1 MTSESAFR
9 GPDVPDVPDVPV
21 VPASS
26 VRPWLGVVAILT
38 IAVFAS
44 SFQNGLLNWDD
55 PVNVTQNHAIRA
67 LSAENVKTW
76 FTAPLLGMY
85 SPMVYLS
92 FAIDYAIGGLNPVG
106 YHATNLAL
114 HLACV
119 LLVFGIVSKL
129 TSHPIAALMAA
140 AAFAVHPANVAAV
153 TPISVRSSLLYS
165 ALYLA
170 AYRIYLWHLDRPA
183 ITRVGLSFVL
193 FFASGLS
200 KSAAAVF
207 PLLMILTDW
216 YRERPFSRAVIVEKL
231 AFLAVAV
238 GLGGM
243 TLALRHDVAL
253 ADPVQASWLDR
264 AALALYQLGH
274 YGFTAMWPAGLSPFY
289 PYPERVNGSLP
300 AIVFVVPL
308 IVLAVVAAIAK
319 AGTLRRPLTFGLLF
333 FALHL
338 ALVLKIVP
346 VGEEFTADRYLYLP
360 LIGLLIAGVELVA
373 RFPPR
378 LHRPAA
384 WAAVIIVGVFSASS
398 YARSADWRDDMTFN
412 SRILDRYPRTATAYA
427 NRAAAKLQAGDVD
440 GAHRDSTE
448 AIRIDSSNARAYF
461 NRSTAEMLRGRPVD
475 ALADA
480 NRLIDLDP
488 GLATAYELRAQAR
501 LRTDDIRGALADSSK
516 AIALAPDWDEVFK
529 SHVTRGLARAMLGD
543 NSGALADLDRAAALN
558 PGEPAILLNRGQVR
572 INAGDKT
579 GGCKDLREALE
590 RGRQDASALLA
601 ARCGGQAP

>member
-1 MTSESAFR
+1 MTSESAFQ
-9 GPDVPDVPDVPV
+9 GPDVPDVPV
-21 VPASS
+21 VPVVPV
-26 VRPWLGVVAILT
+26 VRGARAWLGVVVVLT
-38 IAVFAS
+38 LAVYSS

-67 LSAENVKTW
+67 FTAANVQTW

-85 SPMVYLS
+85 SPLVYLS
-92 FAIDYAIGGLNPVG
+92 FAIDYAIGGLNPVV

-114 HLACV
+114 HVACV

-129 TSHPIAALMAA
+129 TSRPFAALLAA
-140 AAFAVHPANVAAV
+140 ALFAVHPANVAGV

-183 ITRVGLSFVL
+183 MTRIGLAFVL
-193 FFASGLS
+193 FLASGLS

-216 YRERPFSRAVIVEKL
+216 YRNRPFDRTVIAEIL
-231 AFLAVAV
+231 PFLAVAV
-238 GLGGM
+238 GLGGL

-253 ADPVQASWLDR
+253 ADPLQTTWLER

-274 YGFTAMWPAGLSPFY
+274 YAFTAIAPTGLSPFY
-289 PYPERVNGSLP
+289 PYPERVAGSLP
-300 AIVFVVPL
+300 VVVFAVPL
-308 IVLAVVAAIAK
+308 IVLVIVAVVAL
-319 AGTLRRPLTFGLLF
+319 AGTLRRPLMFGLLF

-338 ALVLKIVP
+338 VLVLKIVP
-346 VGEEFTADRYLYLP
+346 VGEEFTADRYLYVP
-360 LIGLLIAGVELVA
+360 LVGVLIAGVELVT
-373 RFPPR
+373 RLPPR

-384 WAAVIIVGVFSASS
+384 WVAIVMVGVFSTSS
-398 YARSADWRDDMTFN
+398 YARSADWRDDMAFN
-412 SRILDRYPRTATAYA
+412 TRILERYPRTATAYA
-427 NRAAAKLQAGDVD
+427 NRAAAKLQKGDVD

-480 NRLIDLDP
+480 NRLVDLDP
-488 GLATAYELRAQAR
+488 SLAGAYELRAQAR
-501 LRTDDIRGALADSSK
+501 LRTDDLRGALADSSK

-529 SHVTRGLARAMLGD
+529 SYVTRGLARAMLGD
-543 NSGALADLDRAAALN
+543 NAGALADLDRAAALN
-558 PGEPAILLNRGQVR
+558 PAEPAILLNRGQVR
-572 INAGDKT
+572 LNAGDKA
-579 GGCKDLREALE
+579 GGCEDLRKALE
-590 RGRQDASALLA
+590 GGRQDARALVA
-601 ARCGGQAP
+601 SRCGK